1 MLGHLNERLNQA
13 HAEQHN
19 LEKHIAKAS
28 GAAPAVSDHEADR
41 RAMLQRYLNN
51 CDQMRHYKTTVFNKL
66 GEMETML
73 KDDSWFHPTGLQKM
87 EAAEPVLKLVSD
99 LMRVWEEMYP
109 PTYQMWEK
117 LAPET
122 NIDKVKL
129 EELHVHGAQ
138 MRLAEIRKLEQQAH

>member
-1 MLGHLNERLNQA
+1 VTTFADL
-13 HAEQHN
+13 
-19 LEKHIAKAS
+19 LEARRGDPHPGLVEHGRS
-28 GAAPAVSDHEADR
+28 LTWDEVVHEADR

-117 LAPET
+117 LARET